1 MILGSFNHLIYQ
13 KGRDYAY
20 ETNANSTVQGRKKQR
35 NTDGIEVM
43 RHLTGIDV
51 KFVRRLAIAPSNL
64 AYSSERTIA
73 IIRSSSVSLLWL
85 LIEVELDEAPSL
97 GIWKHVC
104 HLQPRGYQDRK
115 YIKKWWRLKCVEKDH
130 EELKKLKYLISNK
143 RENQICN

>member
-1 MILGSFNHLIYQ
+1 VILGSFNHLIYQ

-73 IIRSSSVSLLWL
+73 IIRSSSVSILWL

-97 GIWKHVC
+97 GNM
-104 HLQPRGYQDRK
+104 
-115 YIKKWWRLKCVEKDH
+115 CV
-130 EELKKLKYLISNK
+130 ISNLEDI
-143 RENQICN
+143 RIENILTNDEDLNVLEKILKSSRN

>member
-1 MILGSFNHLIYQ
+1 VILASFNHLIYQ

-20 ETNANSTVQGRKKQR
+20 ETNTNRTVQGRKKQR

-97 GIWKHVC
+97 GNM
-104 HLQPRGYQDRK
+104 
-115 YIKKWWRLKCVEKDH
+115 CV
-130 EELKKLKYLISNK
+130 ISNLEDI
-143 RENQICN
+143 RIENILTNDEDLNVLEKILKSSRN

>member
-20 ETNANSTVQGRKKQR
+20 ETNTDRTVQGRKKQR
-35 NTDGIEVM
+35 NTNDIEVM

-97 GIWKHVC
+97 GNM
-104 HLQPRGYQDRK
+104 
-115 YIKKWWRLKCVEKDH
+115 CVISNLENVRI
-130 EELKKLKYLISNK
+130 ENILKKMMK
-143 RENQICN
+143 R

>member
-73 IIRSSSVSLLWL
+73 IIRSSSVSILWL

-97 GIWKHVC
+97 GNM
-104 HLQPRGYQDRK
+104 
-115 YIKKWWRLKCVEKDH
+115 CV
-130 EELKKLKYLISNK
+130 ISNLEDI
-143 RENQICN
+143 RIENILTNDEDLNVLEKILKSSRN